1 MLSQY
6 NEQLAAGDNVDGFN
20 NGKQANATLYS
31 FDFVDADDFLD
42 SISGALPNSA
52 HNNVSVNTS
61 NTNDITFEDM
71 NIMNPNIYSPVS
83 AASGDD
89 YAHTSGQPMVSEG
102 SNYTGQNFT
111 DYLSD
116 NSLEGY
122 DNKNVN
128 HPLNGVDI
136 VLSNKRSNSTSTG
149 SLSHNEEITPISRY
163 SVDSIVTSPEPP
175 MSKQGEFP
183 PIKRSTTVNS
193 TNSITNTKKSSKVTK
208 PKSKDKN
215 SHNMIEKKYRTNIN
229 TKILALRDAVPALRI
244 AAGCDDVSIADLE
257 GLTPASK
264 LNKASVLTK
273 ATEYIKHLESKNS
286 VLKQQNIELHRLIQH
301 ANLNPKSLPPPPQ
314 QMPMQT
320 PFPPPPPQ
328 QQQPGFGF
336 YPQQN
341 QSFNVS
347 PASQYPSPQQQVSPI
362 QQQPAQHP
370 PQPNRYLLGGM
381 AAVMGTSLFG
391 GSGEN
396 DFRSLGAL
404 PFSYL
409 FPNAILNPSPLTI
422 QLWTLTKVLL
432 VVGSLASIF
441 IPMYKQA
448 QLEKDEKSTTVPE
461 TSLLDWILISIG
473 FKVPAKLSASK
484 RDAILS
490 NLQGGNNWPQLV
502 SDYFYL
508 TGCEIN
514 FENCFLSLVLGSM
527 IRHRLPRVAKVLN
540 HYLLM
545 KESLLLNLDYKGAD
559 KSLKRLNQLV
569 GKVDGIS
576 IFESTN
582 LTTRLTNVFT
592 NSRINANIV
601 DGQNH
606 VKYIE
611 FYQRNI
617 NDYYAIIFNW
627 RLLELIHELNV
638 TYLEELNDDQSQILT
653 DLKIIEVFI
662 GEQDDKLFGYYQL
675 FTSILNANYAPY
687 LFESLKDKVESSLE
701 KFRIAYEGIDLTD
714 HEIHNTSSE
723 DEHEDDPVVSKYVP
737 PLKSQKS
744 LISSLNLVNEEE
756 FIILTCSLTI
766 YYYKNKEYDRALKIL
781 SYLRLDDDAKTVS
794 LLTFTALMTLINEL
808 IPGRIEDNDNLDS
821 AIKICRDWLENPD
834 LTRYMDENI
843 KHELTKIV
851 VNKGMIVN
859 GIDVNESDE
868 E

>member
-6 NEQLAAGDNVDGFN
+6 DEQLAAGDNNGFN
-20 NGKQANATLYS
+20 KQGNATLYS

-42 SISGALPNSA
+42 SISGALPNNG
-52 HNNVSVNTS
+52 HNNVNP
-61 NTNDITFEDM
+61 NTNDISFEDM

-89 YAHTSGQPMVSEG
+89 FTQSSGQPMISEG

-122 DNKNVN
+122 DKNTSR
-128 HPLNGVDI
+128 PLHEVDI
-136 VLSNKRSNSTSTG
+136 GFSNKRSNSTSTG
-149 SLSHNEEITPISRY
+149 SLSHNEEITPISHY

-175 MSKQGEFP
+175 INKQGDFP
-183 PIKRSTTVNS
+183 PIKRTTTVSS
-193 TNSITNTKKSSKVTK
+193 TNSITNTTKKPAKVTK

-273 ATEYIKHLESKNS
+273 ATEYIKHLESKNFI
-286 VLKQQNIELHRLIQH
+286 LKQQNIELHRLIQH
-301 ANLNPKSLPPPPQ
+301 ANMNPKSLPPPPQ
-314 QMPMQT
+314 QMQA
-320 PFPPPPPQ
+320 PP
-328 QQQPGFGF
+328 QPGFGF
-336 YPQQN
+336 YPPQN
-341 QSFNVS
+341 QSFNVT
-347 PASQYPSPQQQVSPI
+347 PASQYPSPQQQVSPT
-362 QQQPAQHP
+362 QQQTVHHP

-396 DFRSLGAL
+396 DFRSLSAL

-448 QLEKDEKSTTVPE
+448 QLKKEDKPNTIPE

-473 FKVPAKLSASK
+473 FKIPAKLSVSK
-484 RDAILS
+484 RDAIIS
-490 NLQGGNNWPQLV
+490 NLQGGNDWSQLV

-508 TGCEIN
+508 AGCEIN
-514 FENCFLSLVLGSM
+514 FENCFLSLVLGTI
-527 IRHRLPRVAKVLN
+527 IRHRFPVVATILN

-545 KESLLLNLDYKGAD
+545 KEALLLNLDYKGSN
-559 KSLKRLNQLV
+559 KSLIRLNQLIS
-569 GKVDGIS
+569 KVDGVS

-592 NSRINANIV
+592 NNRINANIV

-617 NDYYAIIFNW
+617 NDYYAIVFNW
-627 RLLELIHELNV
+627 RLLEFIHELNV
-638 TYLEELNDDQSQILT
+638 TYLEQLNDDQSQVLT
-653 DLKIIEVFI
+653 DLKIIEAFF
-662 GEQDDKLFGYYQL
+662 GEQDNKLFGYYQL

-723 DEHEDDPVVSKYVP
+723 DEYEQESPVVYKYEP
-737 PLKSQKS
+737 TLKSQKS

-766 YYYKNKEYDRALKIL
+766 YYYKNKEYDRALKL
-781 SYLRLDDDAKTVS
+781 LNYLRLDNDSKTLS
-794 LLTFTALMTLINEL
+794 LLTFTSLITLINEL
-808 IPGRIEDNDNLDS
+808 IPGKIEDNVNLDS
-821 AIKICRDWLENPD
+821 AIRICRDWLENPD
-834 LTRYMDENI
+834 LTQYMDEDI
-843 KHELTKIV
+843 KLELKKIV
-851 VNKGMIVN
+851 VTKGMIVN